1 MCKKLQSR
9 FPPVWLLHCADQ
21 LAGSLHLLP
30 LLALVHLDQ
39 LQYQVVR
46 DEGGGKLPAGTEKKI
61 SKQF

>member
-1 MCKKLQSR
+1 M
-9 FPPVWLLHCADQ
+9 WLLHCAEQ

-46 DEGGGKLPAGTEKKI
+46 DEGGGKLPAGRHRKENIKAI
-61 SKQF
+61 LD